1 MDMLN
6 FGKGKITLA
15 FYDMSTGSVIA
26 DPIQI
31 EVRREF
37 KLIGTFLTK
46 NGVFVMNDLPRAD
59 GGFMG
64 YMAFSY
70 YSYDFEITSVRYKK
84 KSIQCE
90 FDRHTKNITLDI
102 ALDPKNV
109 EHDTKI
115 YR

>member
-6 FGKGKITLA
+6 FGKGKITLT
-15 FYDMSTGSVIA
+15 FYDMSTGSVIG

-31 EVRREF
+31 EVRRKH

-46 NGVFVMNDLPRAD
+46 NGRFVMSDLPRKEM
-59 GGFMG
+59 GFI
-64 YMAFSY
+64 SDY
-70 YSYDFEITSVRYKK
+70 YRYDFEITSSRYKK

-90 FDRHTKNITLDI
+90 FDRHTKYMTLDI

-109 EHDTKI
+109 EYDTKI